1 MDNDIKLWNLPDS
14 QKIEALKKGIQDLVE
29 LLYPPGVPVRVELD
43 ISVPPQYRTR

>member
-1 MDNDIKLWNLPDS
+1 MDKDIKLWNLSDAD
-14 QKIEALKKGIQDLVE
+14 KIKALKQGIQDLIE